1 MQTGAGGANACL
13 GGAAPPSDPDRPQRA
28 AARLGNPRLTESRT
42 EPPKRPNVAALRLL
56 LPFVLPYR
64 WVGIGAG
71 LALIVAAGMM
81 LALGPFVQ
89 QLIDKGFSSRSQA
102 DLNVTA
108 LQLFGIVAVLAVA
121 TSARFSLV
129 SWLGERIA
137 ADLRRGVFECMLS
150 LSPAFFETARTGEI
164 LSRLSADTSILQTVI
179 GSAISQWLRN
189 GLMLVGAIVMLIVT
203 SPKLAAVVVGV
214 VPVVVVPLIVF
225 GRREKRLSRAA
236 QDRVADVGAY
246 AEESINAIRTVQAFT
261 HEPVD
266 RQRFGATV
274 EVSVA
279 TALRR
284 VRTRAWLILIV
295 ILLGFGAIIFGLWLG
310 GREVI
315 EGRMTGGE
323 LSKFVFFAVLV
334 ATSGSTIT
342 ELWGEIQ
349 RAAGATERLV
359 ELLHEQPE
367 IVAPATPAALPEPS
381 QGRVAF
387 DRVTFHYPTRPDRSA
402 LEDFSLSVEP
412 GETVA
417 LVGPSGAGKTTVF
430 QLLLRFY
437 DPAEGAVRIDG
448 VDLKTADPAA
458 IRARLGLVSQDPVIF
473 SANAW
478 ENIRYGRP
486 DATDAE
492 VRDAAEAASAAE
504 FLDKLPSGLDTFL
517 GEKGV
522 RLSGGQRQRI
532 AIARAILRNPP
543 ILLLDEATSALDAE
557 SERAVQQALARLA
570 EGRTTLVI
578 AHRLATVRKAD
589 RIVVIDHGRVIATG
603 RHDALIHEDGLYA
616 RLARLQFTEAA

>member
-1 MQTGAGGANACL
+1 M
-13 GGAAPPSDPDRPQRA
+13 
-28 AARLGNPRLTESRT
+28 T
-42 EPPKRPNVAALRLL
+42 EPAKRANVAALRLL
-56 LPFVLPYR
+56 LPFLMPYR
-64 WVGIGAG
+64 WRVVGAA
-71 LALIVAAGMM
+71 LALLVAAGTM
-81 LALGPFVQ
+81 LSLGSFVR
-89 QLIDKGFSSRSQA
+89 QLIDKGFSGLGA
-102 DLNVTA
+102 LNMTA
-108 LQLFGIVAVLAVA
+108 LELFGVVAVLAVA
-121 TSARFSLV
+121 TFFRFSTV
-129 SWLGERIA
+129 SWLGERLA
-137 ADLRRGVFECMLS
+137 ADLRRRVFDRMLD

-164 LSRLSADTSILQTVI
+164 LSRLSADTSVLQTVI

-189 GLMLVGAIVMLIVT
+189 GLMLIGSIVMLIVT

-225 GRREKRLSRAA
+225 GRREKRLSRAQ

-246 AEESINAIRTVQAFT
+246 AEESINAIRTVQSFT

-274 EVSVA
+274 EASVA

-284 VRTRAWLILIV
+284 IHTRAWLILIV

-323 LSKFVFFAVLV
+323 LSAFVLYAVLV

-349 RAAGATERLV
+349 RAAGAAERLV
-359 ELLHEQPE
+359 ELLNETPQ
-367 IVAPATPAALPEPS
+367 IQAPAAPTPLPES
-381 QGRVAF
+381 AEGRVAF
-387 DRVTFHYPTRPDRSA
+387 EHVTFHYPARPDRSA
-402 LEDFSLSVEP
+402 LEDFSLNVEP

-437 DPAEGAVRIDG
+437 DPAAGTVRIDG
-448 VDLKTADPAA
+448 IDLRAADPAA
-458 IRARLGLVSQDPVIF
+458 IRARVGLVPQDPVIF
-473 SANAW
+473 STDAW

-486 DATDAE
+486 GASDEE
-492 VRDAAEAASAAE
+492 VRAAAEAASAAE
-504 FLDKLPSGLDTFL
+504 FLDRLPSGFDTFL

-557 SERAVQQALARLA
+557 SERAVQQALTRLSA
-570 EGRTTLVI
+570 GRTTLVI

-589 RIVVIDHGRVIATG
+589 RIIVIDHGRVVATG
-603 RHDALIHEDGLYA
+603 RHDALVQEDGLYA
-616 RLARLQFTEAA
+616 RLARLQFTEAAA